1 MDLKTPNYD
10 IQDDIKL
17 HDLLK
22 NNDEEAFSE
31 IVLRHFYKLYTIA
44 FNIVRSHSDA
54 EEVVWEAFKKA
65 HKSLPQF
72 RGDAPIFMWMRKI
85 TINQAYNKLKW
96 NCTRGSK
103 VNIGLSC
110 FIDGKN
116 DNYASK
122 DLDITDYKHIPSDE
136 TNNNELGILI
146 VKLIKSLPNV
156 LQETINMFF
165 LQKMPYHEIAHKQHC
180 QIGTVKSRISRGRK
194 ILQKNF
200 MSLGIYP
207 NF

>member
-1 MDLKTPNYD
+1 MDRKIQNYD
-10 IQDDIKL
+10 IQDDIKR

-22 NNDEEAFSE
+22 SNDEKAFAE
-31 IVLRHFYKLYTIA
+31 IVSRHFYKLYSIA

-72 RGDAPIFMWMRKI
+72 RGDAPVFMWLRKI

-96 NCTRGSK
+96 NCSHGSK

-110 FIDGKN
+110 LLDNEN
-116 DNYASK
+116 DQHAPRE
-122 DLDITDYKHIPSDE
+122 LDIIDCKHIPSDE
-136 TNNNELGILI
+136 INNNELGILT

-180 QIGTVKSRISRGRK
+180 QIVNVKSRISRGRK

-200 MSLGIYP
+200 TNMGIYP